1 MRKLLTILL
10 CFSLVACSSP
20 KSSDQSQFSWQI
32 TVISSRTETVLS
44 DEVTVTNYDGTSQI
58 VTQTDKPSTGKVYVL
73 LHLTIIKAKPGG
85 NPFSWSKLTLT
96 DANDQTYQRLNDD
109 FLNQH
114 QFDRLQGID
123 LVLGDHDGWIAFEVD
138 AKTASKTLTLR
149 YAADEGENRIYI
161 KP

>member
-1 MRKLLTILL
+1 MM
-10 CFSLVACSSP
+10 LVACSSP
-20 KSSDQSQFSWQI
+20 KNSDQSQFSWQI
-32 TVISSRTETVLS
+32 TVKGSRTETVLT
-44 DEVTVTNYDGTSQI
+44 DQVTVTNYDGTSQI

-73 LHLTIIKAKPGG
+73 LHLSIRKAQAGG
-85 NPFSWSKLTLT
+85 SAFSWSKLTLK

-114 QFDRLQGID
+114 NFDRLQGID

-138 AKTASKTLTLR
+138 AKTATKTLTLI